1 MKSKDEKP
9 TVEIGN
15 ANRFIDAYNKIDHSL
30 RAQYNLK
37 RGQSFADII
46 RRCSALNSIVRK
58 FEDILVDYARLRNAI
73 IHSSYEDYII
83 AEPRTDVVEQM
94 EKIADLICTPPLAIT
109 TACRKD
115 LLSVQSDTSLADVI
129 GYISSSGYSNLPVY
143 EDGALIGVANG
154 QKLINILGE
163 QINNKTDICNFI
175 HATRIGDVIQKYESE
190 NYYTVASAKLT
201 IEEALNL
208 FFANRKLLAILIT
221 KTGNYKEPA
230 LGIITVSD
238 IIDLNA
244 MLDNYGTILT
254 IPSA

>member
-1 MKSKDEKP
+1 MKKDSEKP
-9 TVEIGN
+9 VVEIGN
-15 ANRFIDAYNKIDHSL
+15 ATRFIDAYNKIDHSL

-46 RRCSALNSIVRK
+46 RRCASLNSIVRK
-58 FEDILVDYARLRNAI
+58 FEDLLVDYARLRNAI
-73 IHSSYEDYII
+73 IHSSYEDFVI

-94 EKIADLICTPPLAIT
+94 EKIAELICTPPLAIT

-115 LLSVQSDTSLADVI
+115 LLSVQSDTSLIDVI
-129 GYISSSGYSNLPVY
+129 GYIGSSGYSNLPVY
-143 EDGALIGVANG
+143 ENGALIGVANG
-154 QKLINILGE
+154 QKLINVLGE
-163 QINNKTDICNFI
+163 QVNNKVDICQFI
-175 HATRIGDVIQKYESE
+175 NTTKIGDVIQKYQND
-190 NYYTVASAKLT
+190 NYYVVVSAKLT

-208 FFANRKLLAILIT
+208 FYTNRKLLAILIT

-244 MLDNYGTILT
+244 MLDNFGTT
-254 IPSA
+254 VKV